1 MRKQRIKT
9 LLPPGK
15 LAERYKPRF
24 KPADWYIKWIASL
37 ILIIGMMLR
46 TTQEYPFL
54 DITLSMLGAFGWLI
68 VGLMWKDR
76 ALIILNTVATT
87 ILLYGFIIG
96 LNNV

>member
-1 MRKQRIKT
+1 MIKKHKT
-9 LLPPGK
+9 QT
-15 LAERYKPRF
+15 
-24 KPADWYIKWIASL
+24 ADWYIKWISSF
-37 ILIIGMMLR
+37 ILIVGMMLR
-46 TTQEYPFL
+46 TTQEYMFL
-54 DITLSMLGAFGWLI
+54 DLTLSCIGAFGWLV